1 MRRPVIFVRQG
12 QLGNQMIRFM
22 FARKLSYRAGGLEI
36 AGYNM
41 PEWGLVSTELQPP
54 RGRCVRTGPGQR
66 IEVGALAGIL
76 KSGLVDWVDIDGHA
90 QRLEYF
96 DDEKESFARLFSSS
110 VAGETLADDDIAI
123 HVRAGDIVDGSHG
136 DYMPLPIAFYRRLID
151 ETGYRPVFVGE
162 VSGNF
167 YTDALR
173 RRFAHARFVGGADR
187 LSDFQTLRKARNIA
201 IAVSTFSW
209 LAAYFSPTAQVIH
222 FPVLGL
228 LNPSQRPDIDLMPS
242 NDRRYVF
249 HPFPVQHY
257 TGSPQQKAAL
267 VA

>member
-1 MRRPVIFVRQG
+1 
-12 QLGNQMIRFM
+12 M
-22 FARKLSYRAGGLEI
+22 FARKLSCRAGGLEI

-123 HVRAGDIVDGSHG
+123 HVRAGDIVDG
-136 DYMPLPIAFYRRLID
+136 DTVTVD
-151 ETGYRPVFVGE
+151 V
-162 VSGNF
+162 
-167 YTDALR
+167 
-173 RRFAHARFVGGADR
+173 
-187 LSDFQTLRKARNIA
+187 
-201 IAVSTFSW
+201 
-209 LAAYFSPTAQVIH
+209 AY
-222 FPVLGL
+222 
-228 LNPSQRPDIDLMPS
+228 D
-242 NDRRYVF
+242 
-249 HPFPVQHY
+249 
-257 TGSPQQKAAL
+257 AAL
-267 VA
+267 DTSTLEVTARH